1 MFNDMIKFTST
12 NISELS
18 RKQTKFLLA
27 TEKEVSTVYALWDLE
42 FKHSNLKV
50 IKTPFMVL
58 RYLFF

>member
-18 RKQTKFLLA
+18 TKQTKFLLA
-27 TEKEVSTVYALWDLE
+27 TEKETVYALWDLD